1 MVGALIITPTI
12 PYLLAA
18 PRLLVLAMTL
28 VIMCEVTAGE
38 GGAIL
43 RLAIAILLYSIYSYI

>member
-1 MVGALIITPTI
+1 MGGALIITPTI

-18 PRLLVLAMTL
+18 PRLLVLAVTF
-28 VIMCEVTAGE
+28 VIMCEVAAGE

-43 RLAIAILLYSIYSYI
+43 RLALNV